1 VINPIIFKI
10 GSLEIRWYGLIMAL
24 AFLIG
29 SLIAVK
35 LGKKRNLNKDQV
47 YDFLIYL
54 IPFSILFARLFH
66 VFVYNFS
73 YYTSNPIQI
82 FQIWKGGVSLFG
94 GLFGALIAAIIY
106 SKVKKVPL
114 LNLADVFIIP
124 LSFGII
130 FGRIGNFINQELYG
144 KITNLPWAMKFDNVE
159 GLRHPT
165 QIYESI
171 KNFIIFA
178 FLFSWQQKA
187 LKTSKHYK
195 KGYFFWVFVIM
206 YGAMRFII
214 EFWKEPE
221 TMYFGIPVGQ
231 IFSLWMFVI
240 GAYVLLKE
248 YKMNR

>member
-1 VINPIIFKI
+1 
-10 GSLEIRWYGLIMAL
+10 MAL

-165 QIYESI
+165 QIYEALGHL
-171 KNFIIFA
+171 IIFLVLIFIWKKSPRKGVIFYI
-178 FLFSWQQKA
+178 FLILYSTFRFFMEFLREGDILIFKLTTTQLIIVPIILISFFLLLR
-187 LKTSKHYK
+187 LKKENLLNT
-195 KGYFFWVFVIM
+195 VI
-206 YGAMRFII
+206 
-214 EFWKEPE
+214 
-221 TMYFGIPVGQ
+221 
-231 IFSLWMFVI
+231 
-240 GAYVLLKE
+240 
-248 YKMNR
+248 

>member
-1 VINPIIFKI
+1 MINPIIFKI

-165 QIYESI
+165 QIYEALGHL
-171 KNFIIFA
+171 IIFLVLIFIWKKSPRKGVIFYI
-178 FLFSWQQKA
+178 FLILYSTFRFFMEFLREGDILIFKLTTTQLIIVPIILISFFLLLR
-187 LKTSKHYK
+187 LKKENLLNT
-195 KGYFFWVFVIM
+195 VI
-206 YGAMRFII
+206 
-214 EFWKEPE
+214 
-221 TMYFGIPVGQ
+221 
-231 IFSLWMFVI
+231 
-240 GAYVLLKE
+240 
-248 YKMNR
+248 

>member
-1 VINPIIFKI
+1 
-10 GSLEIRWYGLIMAL
+10 MAL

-165 QIYESI
+165 QIYEALGHL
-171 KNFIIFA
+171 IIFLVLIFIWKKSPRKGVIFYI
-178 FLFSWQQKA
+178 FLILYSTFRFFMEFLREGDILIFKLTTTQLIIVPIIMISFFLLLR
-187 LKTSKHYK
+187 LKKENLLNT
-195 KGYFFWVFVIM
+195 VI
-206 YGAMRFII
+206 
-214 EFWKEPE
+214 
-221 TMYFGIPVGQ
+221 
-231 IFSLWMFVI
+231 
-240 GAYVLLKE
+240 
-248 YKMNR
+248 